1 MNTTNIYIPQ
11 KIHVGYQNR
20 EDTYTGKLA
29 YVIYTDGS
37 GKKRK
42 EISFNN
48 WRDKSI
54 PVDDYDN
61 EPTEGFVLNK
71 KTGGVEESWSHYARL
86 SYVRVYDPRGFEFEI
101 SIPNLLWIL
110 QECNST
116 KGKGLE
122 GEFVYGWNG
131 KDLVLVPTCSAD
143 YKQICDN
150 TKFTDTKTAIKNKD
164 IIVGYTYEQK
174 NGNKFTYLGKH
185 NYYKIFKEHRNN
197 NIKYIDKPTA
207 LIDYRYETDGEY
219 YWYADVYYN
228 VIYIT
233 ATKTPKKFYRCVE
246 ESINQK
252 YNDMVNEMM
261 HREKYSPIDYN
272 NTEKAE
278 LPFENFSMAFGN
290 LNNRGIV
297 NVYSEVNTHILL
309 FSIYNSTI
317 YNCNILAKDV
327 TTYTY
332 YTSYYRNEDFYLSDG
347 SKQFDLVKL
356 YNKIKPVYFIY
367 KQMNGNEFKRI
378 GWYDKNGNQK

>member
-131 KDLVLVPTCSAD
+131 KDLVLVPTCS
-143 YKQICDN
+143 YL
-150 TKFTDTKTAIKNKD
+150 KN
-164 IIVGYTYEQK
+164 IVIT
-174 NGNKFTYLGKH
+174 TL
-185 NYYKIFKEHRNN
+185 
-197 NIKYIDKPTA
+197 NI
-207 LIDYRYETDGEY
+207 
-219 YWYADVYYN
+219 
-228 VIYIT
+228 
-233 ATKTPKKFYRCVE
+233 
-246 ESINQK
+246 
-252 YNDMVNEMM
+252 
-261 HREKYSPIDYN
+261 
-272 NTEKAE
+272 
-278 LPFENFSMAFGN
+278 
-290 LNNRGIV
+290 
-297 NVYSEVNTHILL
+297 
-309 FSIYNSTI
+309 ST
-317 YNCNILAKDV
+317 NP
-327 TTYTY
+327 
-332 YTSYYRNEDFYLSDG
+332 
-347 SKQFDLVKL
+347 QH
-356 YNKIKPVYFIY
+356 
-367 KQMNGNEFKRI
+367 
-378 GWYDKNGNQK
+378 